1 MACAAGVVSWGRR
14 LPHRSVQ
21 RVPPN
26 ACVNRPAATDV

>member
-26 ACVNRPAATDV
+26 G